1 MKLRNLAVAILSA
14 GVAFS
19 AVAQMN
25 DPEKRK
31 AVFDRVDADKS
42 GGVTK
47 EELKKAGPDELKMI
61 KENFDAMDTNKDG
74 QVTLKERDA
83 FVESKGK

>member
-1 MKLRNLAVAILSA
+1 MILRNLAVALLSA
-14 GVAFS
+14 GVAFN

-47 EELKKAGPDELKMI
+47 EELKKGGPDELKMI

-74 QVTLKERDA
+74 QVTLKERDT
-83 FVESKGK
+83 FVENKGK

>member
-1 MKLRNLAVAILSA
+1 MKVLKLAVALLSA
-14 GVAFS
+14 GIAFS

-25 DPEKRK
+25 DAEKRK
-31 AVFDRVDADKS
+31 ANFDRVDADKS

-61 KENFDAMDTNKDG
+61 KEHFDAMDANKDG
-74 QVTLKERDA
+74 QVTLKERDT